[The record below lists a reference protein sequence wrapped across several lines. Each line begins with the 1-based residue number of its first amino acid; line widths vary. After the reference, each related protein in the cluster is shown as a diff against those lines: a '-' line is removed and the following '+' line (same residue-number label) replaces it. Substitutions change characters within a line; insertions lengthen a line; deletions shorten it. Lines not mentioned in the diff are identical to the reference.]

1 MSAKPAVKTHLLID
15 ADVLAFVA
23 AAASQRFLED
33 TYGYI
38 RPFANKAS
46 GEAVLE
52 NMLHSMKDQL
62 GEGKDTQCTFV
73 LSDPVNNWRRS
84 VDPLYKTNRTGER
97 PLLLDHLKDY
107 CREKYGAWHWEYLE
121 ADDTLSILMTTPLEI
136 KGGVLTSMPPGTDL
150 DAGGLTVPRLVC
162 VGRDKDFKS
171 IPGLHHS
178 WKQDVD
184 ASGNMLVREVSP
196 WEADRFHLMQALAG
210 DRVDGFAGC
219 PGIGMDRAAAIIDNP
234 VRLVP
239 QEGVKTRGVNKGEA
253 VTKWLAEP
261 TRDYWACIVS
271 HYRKAGLG
279 EPEALVTARLARL
292 LRYGEYDPETHELT
306 LWTPD
311 MIRHGQSLEE
321 HLSVR

>member
-1 MSAKPAVKTHLLID
+1 MGAKSAVKTHLLID

-23 AAASQRFLED
+23 AAAAQRYLED

-38 RPFANKAS
+38 RPFANKAT

-52 NMLHSMKDQL
+52 NMLWSMKDQL
-62 GEGKDTQCTFV
+62 GEGPGTQCTFV
-73 LSDPVNNWRRS
+73 LSDPKNNWRRS

-121 ADDTLSILMTTPLEI
+121 ADDTLSILMTSPKAE
-136 KGGVLTSMPPGTDL
+136 
-150 DAGGLTVPRLVC
+150 DAPARLVC

-184 ASGNMLVREVSP
+184 ASGKMLVREVSP

-210 DRVDGFAGC
+210 DRVDGFEGC
-219 PGIGMDRAAAIIDNP
+219 PGIGMERAAKIIDTP

-253 VTKWLAEP
+253 VTKWVAEP

-271 HYRKAGLG
+271 HYRKQGLG
-279 EPEALVTARLARL
+279 ETEALVTARLARL

-311 MIRHGQSLEE
+311 MIRDRGGLAPQRLEE
-321 HLSVR
+321 HLRVA